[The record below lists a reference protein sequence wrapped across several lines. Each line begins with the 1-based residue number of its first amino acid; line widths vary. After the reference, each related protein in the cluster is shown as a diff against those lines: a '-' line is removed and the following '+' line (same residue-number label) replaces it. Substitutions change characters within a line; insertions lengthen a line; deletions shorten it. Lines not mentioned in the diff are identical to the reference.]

1 MHSSECSFE
10 VLISF
15 MIKKTKIKGGIYRQ
29 IQGTPAENLY
39 KNNDN
44 SRILLKCLLSLAFVP
59 ETDVIKAFEEL
70 QDSFENY
77 PDLLPIVTYFEDN
90 YIGREYRRRRLSPR
104 FAISLWNMNQR
115 VQYKLPRTNNAVEG
129 WHRAFQTSAG
139 ASHPSIYNLIE
150 KLQIEQSNTEIIL
163 SKILGGE
170 IFPLFSSINYKKV
183 NDRIENIISDYE
195 FRPIIEFLKGVGFNL
210 SFN

>member
-1 MHSSECSFE
+1 M
-10 VLISF
+10 
-15 MIKKTKIKGGIYRQ
+15 
-29 IQGTPAENLY
+29 
-39 KNNDN
+39 
-44 SRILLKCLLSLAFVP
+44 LSLAFVP

-129 WHRAFQTSAG
+129 WHRAFQTSVG